1 MTASN
6 DMAQLH
12 ALCFD
17 APPPW
22 RAEDFAG
29 CLSSPLVFVVADAQG
44 VAYGFALGRVVAD
57 EAELLTLAILP
68 TLRRQGRGRALLA
81 QFHSQARQRG
91 AQSAFL
97 EVSAR
102 NAAACALY
110 VAAGYQPVGRRAGYY
125 GPGHDGVVMRLG
137 LDAG

>member
-1 MTASN
+1 
-6 DMAQLH
+6 MAQLH

-91 AQSAFL
+91 GRNQRFLRSAPATLPLVRFMSLRVISLWAVVRAIMAQAMM
-97 EVSAR
+97 
-102 NAAACALY
+102 
-110 VAAGYQPVGRRAGYY
+110 GW
-125 GPGHDGVVMRLG
+125 
-137 LDAG
+137 

>member
-6 DMAQLH
+6 DMAQLY

-44 VAYGFALGRVVAD
+44 VAYGFALGLVVAD

-97 EVSAR
+97 EVSVR
-102 NAAACALY
+102 NTAACALY